1 MAANIDELVIQ
12 KFKEDFQKIVIQ
24 HSEFWTSND
33 VRAIERALQEL
44 GHVERKLKS
53 INERKKVSV

>member
-1 MAANIDELVIQ
+1 MADNIDELVIQ
-12 KFKEDFQKIVIQ
+12 KFKEEFQKIVIR
-24 HSEFWTSND
+24 HNEFWTSND

>member
-1 MAANIDELVIQ
+1 MAADIDELVIQ
-12 KFKEDFQKIVIQ
+12 KFREDFQKIVIR
-24 HSEFWTSND
+24 HNEFWTSYD
-33 VRAIERALQEL
+33 VRAIERALQKL